1 MLRQRLTSLL
11 LGVLK
16 ALPVAGLLSLLLN
29 GCLSGGPLAVF
40 EAPQP
45 ATVNYRSFDP
55 YKLVVLE
62 GPVKWTDL
70 AFPHR
75 YELFVGKAADTGAAY
90 GHRVDFSFH
99 PGNEAIEA
107 HIQHSRVVWD
117 TAGVTFHEASGH
129 RLFIPR
135 RMFVGGR

>member
-16 ALPVAGLLSLLLN
+16 ALPVAVLLVLLLN
-29 GCLSGGPLAVF
+29 GCWSGGPQPVF
-40 EAPQP
+40 EATQP

-55 YKLVVLE
+55 YQLAVLE

-75 YELFVGKAADTGAAY
+75 YEVFVGKAADKGASY

-99 PGNEAIEA
+99 PDHEAIGV
-107 HIQHSRVVWD
+107 HIRRSRVVWD
-117 TAGVTFHEASGH
+117 TAGVTFHAASGH
-129 RLFIPR
+129 CLFIPK